1 MSNSGTKS
9 TKNAFEKHLSEII
22 QRELIDLYGGSE
34 YKSIMQTMIKISG
47 RKEEKIITNYE
58 LFAELSEGVFG
69 RLAESKNL
77 GFVRLE
83 MDKIGK
89 SNIQQRVPSKKRSM
103 RILIADDEPDI
114 LSLYKTFLEAK
125 GKEII
130 VTTDGRKCVETY
142 KINNNSNQLE
152 KYFDIVLLDQK
163 MPFMTGLQAAI
174 ESLKINSRQK
184 IIFVSGHLEKY
195 Y

>member
-22 QRELIDLYGGSE
+22 QGELIDLYGGSG

-58 LFAELSEGVFG
+58 LFAELSEEVFG

-77 GFVRLE
+77 GSVRLE

-89 SNIQQRVPSKKRSM
+89 SNIQQRIPSKK
-103 RILIADDEPDI
+103 
-114 LSLYKTFLEAK
+114 
-125 GKEII
+125 
-130 VTTDGRKCVETY
+130 
-142 KINNNSNQLE
+142 KINKNFNC
-152 KYFDIVLLDQK
+152 
-163 MPFMTGLQAAI
+163 
-174 ESLKINSRQK
+174 R
-184 IIFVSGHLEKY
+184 
-195 Y
+195 